1 MAVVLVVEDENLVR
15 ALAEMI
21 LQEAK
26 HQTVSA
32 SNSEEALSLLQ
43 SDRTIDVLFTDL
55 ALDKSP
61 EGGIHL
67 AIAARKL
74 RPELS
79 VLYTTGQCVTGGM
92 TALFVQPHGFLGK
105 PYATDQLSMA
115 LGNSL
120 RQGRAFPL
128 LLFSSVT

>member
-1 MAVVLVVEDENLVR
+1 MAVVLVVEDENLIR

-61 EGGIHL
+61 EG
-67 AIAARKL
+67 A
-74 RPELS
+74 
-79 VLYTTGQCVTGGM
+79 
-92 TALFVQPHGFLGK
+92 
-105 PYATDQLSMA
+105 
-115 LGNSL
+115 
-120 RQGRAFPL
+120 
-128 LLFSSVT
+128 